1 MANPSLVYHNNYW
14 LGEAVIGQPEL
25 MELQATLWSGKQVQG
40 VWFVPVKL
48 GGLTPALVAPLSNAI
63 TA

>member
-14 LGEAVIGQPEL
+14 LGGAVIGQSEL
-25 MELQATLWSGKQVQG
+25 MELQAALWSGKQVQG